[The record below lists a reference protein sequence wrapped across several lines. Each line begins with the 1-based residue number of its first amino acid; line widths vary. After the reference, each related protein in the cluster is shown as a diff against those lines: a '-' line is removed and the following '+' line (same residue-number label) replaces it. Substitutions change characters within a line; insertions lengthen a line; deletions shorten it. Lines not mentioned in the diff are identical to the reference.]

1 MGTDSKNKKHNN
13 IYATTKSFY
22 ANHQH
27 SVRDFPVMIFIADV
41 WVEAPSAPVQIPPL
55 SDGVYS

>member
-22 ANHQH
+22 ANCQH
-27 SVRDFPVMIFIADV
+27 SARDSLGMIFIANV
-41 WVEAPSAPVQIPPL
+41 WVEAPSVL
-55 SDGVYS
+55 G